1 MGRGTMRSILIVEDD
16 RTISL
21 VLKAYLEKEGYS
33 IRQAYTCSEAKSQ
46 FENHKD
52 DLILLDLTL
61 PDGTGWS
68 VLNYVRERSS
78 CPVILLTAIG
88 TIQDKLQGLHA
99 GADDYITK
107 PFIGEEVVARVQA
120 VLRRTARVFEQE
132 DATYFGSLK
141 VNFKSHAVHLKG
153 VELRFTP
160 KDLDLFFYLLRHPN
174 QTLTRDQLIE
184 NVWGFD
190 YEGSERAVDLAINRI
205 RQTLRDWSAEEGE
218 IATIRGVGYQARVKI
233 IA

>member
-21 VLKAYLEKEGYS
+21 VLKAYLEKDGYS
-33 IRQAYTCSEAKSQ
+33 VRQAYTCHEAKGQ
-46 FENHKD
+46 FDNHQD

-61 PDGTGWS
+61 PDDTGWS
-68 VLNYVRERSS
+68 VLKYVREKSS

-88 TIQDKLQGLHA
+88 TIQDKLQGLNA

-107 PFIGEEVVARVQA
+107 PFIGEEVVARINA

-141 VNFKSHAVHLKG
+141 VNFKSHAVHLQG
-153 VELRFTP
+153 AELRFTP
-160 KDLDLFFYLLRHPN
+160 KDLDLLFYLLRHPN

-184 NVWGFD
+184 KVWGFD

-233 IA
+233 IS